1 MSAAF
6 WFMVAV
12 CGTATLAFITL
23 VVWLGERRKEREAH
37 YRSEAVKKVA
47 ESGNSAVLE
56 YLRETERV
64 EAARGRIK
72 ARLAGLIAAAVGA
85 ALLIFLHELGPET
98 KVYLVGLV
106 PLFVGVVLLVF
117 SELMMKPKE

>member
-12 CGTATLAFITL
+12 CGTATLAFITI

-47 ESGNSAVLE
+47 ESGNSAAVE

-85 ALLIFLHELGPET
+85 ALLIFLHELGR
-98 KVYLVGLV
+98 
-106 PLFVGVVLLVF
+106 
-117 SELMMKPKE
+117 KPKFIWSD

>member
-1 MSAAF
+1 MSAGF

-12 CGTATLAFITL
+12 CGTATFAFITV
-23 VVWLGERRKEREAH
+23 VVWLGQRTKEREAH
-37 YRSEAVKKVA
+37 YRSVVVKKVA
-47 ESGNSAVLE
+47 ESGNSAALE
-56 YLRETERV
+56 YLRETDRI

-72 ARLAGLIAAAVGA
+72 ARLAGLITAAVGV
-85 ALLIFLHELGPET
+85 ALLIFLHELIPET